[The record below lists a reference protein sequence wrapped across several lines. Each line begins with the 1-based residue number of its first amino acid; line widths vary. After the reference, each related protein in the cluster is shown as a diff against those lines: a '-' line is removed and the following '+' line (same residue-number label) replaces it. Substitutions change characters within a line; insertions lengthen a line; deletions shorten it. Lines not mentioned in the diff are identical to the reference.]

1 MDRFFVSL
9 TEMIQY
15 ITQSVLRSNVFIAV
29 FSVSSTTLSNVIKPD
44 VSKKLLEVIRT
55 FLACVVNFF
64 GFTGICKVQSNRTVS
79 FSVFQFFELH
89 LCFSSVSL
97 AKVF

>member
-29 FSVSSTTLSNVIKPD
+29 FSVNSTTLSTVIKPD
-44 VSKKLLEVIRT
+44 ISKKKNIFSLCSQ
-55 FLACVVNFF
+55 FLWFYRNL
-64 GFTGICKVQSNRTVS
+64 QSS
-79 FSVFQFFELH
+79 IQPYGQFF
-89 LCFSSVSL
+89 CF
-97 AKVF
+97 AVF